1 MWLCVCFKFI
11 RNIFSSHIQLSKKDN
26 PYLRTKEILFN
37 IWSPQLA
44 LVIENTSAS
53 AGDAGDLGSTPGSGR
68 FPGGRHGSPLQY
80 SCHGQRSLAG
90 YSAWGCKES
99 DMAEAT

>member
-1 MWLCVCFKFI
+1 MCVLSLLEI
-11 RNIFSSHIQLSKKDN
+11 YLAHIYNRAKKDN

-37 IWSPQLA
+37 IWSSQVALA
-44 LVIENTSAS
+44 RKNTSAS

-68 FPGGRHGSPLQY
+68 FPGGGHGNSLQY

-90 YSAWGCKES
+90 YSPWGCKES
-99 DMAEAT
+99 DMTEVT